1 VNASEVI
8 MMEKKIKGK
17 AYVCGRDD
25 VDTDMIIPA
34 KYLNTHDPKELAQH
48 AMEFIDPRFPE
59 KAKKMGI
66 RIVVGG
72 KNFGCGSSREHAVW
86 CLAGNG
92 IRAVIADSFARIFFR
107 NCVNYGLLPVA
118 CQGAGRKIRTGDEI
132 EIDAS
137 SGKIRNLTRKEE
149 YAARPLPG
157 FAVDILN
164 AGGLLRYVKKTLDAA
179 GAADGR
185 KEARRK

>member
-1 VNASEVI
+1 
-8 MMEKKIKGK
+8 MEKKIKGK

-72 KNFGCGSSREHAVW
+72 KNFGCGSSREHAPISIKT
-86 CLAGNG
+86 AGVSC
-92 IRAVIADSFARIFFR
+92 VIAKTFARIFFR
-107 NCVNYGLLPVA
+107 NSINIGLLIVEQPQA
-118 CQGAGRKIRTGDEI
+118 AEEINEGDEVEVSMEAAKI
-132 EIDAS
+132 TNLT
-137 SGKIRNLTRKEE
+137 SGKE
-149 YAARPLPG
+149 YSFAPLPEEIQKIVG
-157 FAVDILN
+157 L
-164 AGGLLRYVKKTLDAA
+164 GGLMNFVKTQAS
-179 GAADGR
+179 
-185 KEARRK
+185 

>member
-1 VNASEVI
+1 
-8 MMEKKIKGK
+8 MQIKGRVWK
-17 AYVCGRDD
+17 FGDD
-25 VDTDMIIPA
+25 VNTDLIIA
-34 KYLNTHDPKELAQH
+34 GKYKLSITNLDELSKH
-48 AMEFIDPRFPE
+48 AMEGAMPDFAQ
-59 KAKKMGI
+59 KARRGDL
-66 RIVVGG
+66 IVAGR
-72 KNFGCGSSREHAVW
+72 NFGCGSSREHAVW